1 MSENF
6 KVDIVNP
13 DSSFFSNDNVKEII
27 VPAVEGDMGIL
38 RDHISIISFL
48 KPGFIILTTNEGL
61 EKFYVEDGIIEFKD
75 NILSILTSTI
85 MDLKNIDK
93 TFVDNNIKDAEKQL
107 ENPDLNDQAR
117 FLMSQKVDVFA
128 GQIGLHFGAF

>member
-75 NILSILTSTI
+75 NILSILTSSI

-93 TFVDNNIKDAEKQL
+93 TFIDNNIKDAEKQL

-117 FLMSQKVDVFA
+117 FLMSQKVDVLRT
-128 GQIGLHFGAF
+128 IN

>member
-107 ENPDLNDQAR
+107 ENPDMNDQAR
-117 FLMSQKVDVFA
+117 FLMSQKVDVLRT
-128 GQIGLHFGAF
+128 IN

>member
-13 DSSFFSNDNVKEII
+13 HSSFFSNDNVKEII
-27 VPAVEGDMGIL
+27 IPAVEGDMGIL

-117 FLMSQKVDVFA
+117 FLMSQKVDVLRT
-128 GQIGLHFGAF
+128 IN

>member
-13 DSSFFSNDNVKEII
+13 HSSFFSNDNVKEII
-27 VPAVEGDMGIL
+27 IPAVEGDMGIL

-85 MDLKNIDK
+85 MNLKNIDK

-117 FLMSQKVDVFA
+117 FLMSQKIDVLRT
-128 GQIGLHFGAF
+128 IN

>member
-13 DSSFFSNDNVKEII
+13 HSSFFSNDNVKEII
-27 VPAVEGDMGIL
+27 IPAVEGDMGIL

-117 FLMSQKVDVFA
+117 FLMSQKIDVLRT
-128 GQIGLHFGAF
+128 IN

>member
-61 EKFYVEDGIIEFKD
+61 EKFYVEDGIIEFRD

-117 FLMSQKVDVFA
+117 FLMSQKVDVLRT
-128 GQIGLHFGAF
+128 IN

>member
-107 ENPDLNDQAR
+107 ENSDLNDQAR
-117 FLMSQKVDVFA
+117 FLMSQKINVLRT
-128 GQIGLHFGAF
+128 IN

>member
-13 DSSFFSNDNVKEII
+13 HSSFFSNDNVKEII

-85 MDLKNIDK
+85 MNLKNIDK

-117 FLMSQKVDVFA
+117 FLMSQKVDVLRT
-128 GQIGLHFGAF
+128 IN

>member
-117 FLMSQKVDVFA
+117 FLMSQKVDVLRT
-128 GQIGLHFGAF
+128 IN

>member
-13 DSSFFSNDNVKEII
+13 HSSFFSNDNVKEII
-27 VPAVEGDMGIL
+27 IPAVEGDMGIL

-48 KPGFIILTTNEGL
+48 KPGFIILTSNEGL

-117 FLMSQKVDVFA
+117 FLMSQKIDVLRT
-128 GQIGLHFGAF
+128 IN

>member
-1 MSENF
+1 MSEEF
-6 KVDIVNP
+6 KIEIVNP
-13 DSSFFSNDNVKEII
+13 EKSFLSKEDVTEVVI
-27 VPAVEGDMGIL
+27 PAFEGEMGIL
-38 RDHISIISFL
+38 KDHISIISFL
-48 KPGFIILTTNEGL
+48 KPGIITIYSKIGED
-61 EKFYVEDGIIEFKD
+61 KFFVEDGIIEFKD

-117 FLMSQKVDVFA
+117 FLMSQKVDVLRT
-128 GQIGLHFGAF
+128 IN